1 VSDIFL
7 SGGKLFKGLQWKI
20 IFIYLMLILLSLQL
34 ISVYL
39 IQSLEQYYLRNFKES
54 FENQARLLAIFMQPS
69 LGEGQAWAED
79 TVRLAREFRDLYSM
93 EIIILDSFASVVGT
107 SGSQSLIG
115 QRLIR
120 DEITR
125 ALAGHMSDIIRFD
138 PVNQERRYYLAF
150 PVISENNTIGVIYLS
165 GSLKAVDSTLNE
177 VKAILLT
184 GVLLALL
191 VCFFL
196 GVVLTKT
203 ITAPIQE
210 VTDQANSMALGDYT
224 RSIKVRAADEIG
236 QLGESF
242 NYLAEQLSQTIDE
255 MSSEKS
261 KVEAIINNMTDG
273 VIALDGK
280 GYVIQINPSSRS
292 LIKAMALPV
301 PTMGRT
307 GFTLLRKLIGPDQL
321 RQFLRSQEPC
331 VAELSE
337 QTGNYTVQVKI
348 APFKIEKG
356 KLNGTLIVLHDITRE
371 REFIKRQEEFVA
383 DVSHELRT
391 PLSTLKSY
399 LETLLDGAAED
410 PQVRQRFLKILSAE
424 TDRMV
429 TMVKDLLTLSQM
441 DAEKVDWQRSA
452 VNLEALAREAVDN
465 LEQKF
470 GSKLPAIKFNFT
482 SGEIMAYVDRDQV
495 SRVFTNLLNNAARF
509 TTEDGEIVIG
519 AKPDDSFVVVS
530 IRDTGIGIPESEL
543 PRLFERFYRVEKTRS
558 RDFGG
563 TGLGLSIA
571 RKIVE
576 GHGGSIWVESTSGSG
591 TSVYFSL
598 PGYRLDEVNEQ

>member
-1 VSDIFL
+1 
-7 SGGKLFKGLQWKI
+7 
-20 IFIYLMLILLSLQL
+20 MLILLSLQL

-54 FENQARLLAIFMQPS
+54 LENQARLLAIFMQPS

-107 SGSQSLIG
+107 SGSQNLIG

-150 PVISENNTIGVIYLS
+150 PVISNNNTIGVIYLS

-196 GVVLTKT
+196 GIVLTKT
-203 ITAPIQE
+203 ITAPIKE
-210 VTDQANSMALGDYT
+210 VTDQANSMALGDYS
-224 RSIKVRAADEIG
+224 RSIQVREADEIG

-242 NYLAEQLSQTIDE
+242 NYLSAQLSQTIDE

-280 GYVIQINPSSRS
+280 GNVIQINPSARS
-292 LIKAMALPV
+292 LIREMVLPV
-301 PTMGRT
+301 PTMGRS
-307 GFTLLRKLIGPDQL
+307 GFYLLRKLIGPDLL
-321 RQFLRSQEPC
+321 RTFLRNQEPYT
-331 VAELSE
+331 AELSE
-337 QTGNYTVQVKI
+337 QTGNYVVQVKI

-371 REFIKRQEEFVA
+371 REFSRRQEEFVA

-399 LETLLDGAAED
+399 IETLLDGAAED
-410 PQVRQRFLKILSAE
+410 PQIRQRFLKILSAE

-429 TMVKDLLTLSQM
+429 AMVKDLLTLSKM
-441 DAEKVDWQRSA
+441 DADKADWQRSS
-452 VNLEALAREAVDN
+452 VNLASLARETVEN
-465 LEQKF
+465 LKQKF
-470 GSKLPAIKFNFT
+470 GSTLPAVKFSFPP
-482 SGEIMAYVDRDQV
+482 GESLAYVDRDQV
-495 SRVFTNLLNNAARF
+495 NRVFSNLLNNAARF
-509 TTEDGEIVIG
+509 TTQDGEIEISAENKG
-519 AKPDDSFVVVS
+519 SFVVVS
-530 IRDTGIGIPESEL
+530 IKDNGIGIPESEL

-558 RDFGG
+558 RDYGG

-576 GHGGSIWVESTSGSG
+576 GHGGSIWVESTVGVG

-598 PGYRLDEVNEQ
+598 PGHRLDEGQE

>member
-1 VSDIFL
+1 
-7 SGGKLFKGLQWKI
+7 
-20 IFIYLMLILLSLQL
+20 
-34 ISVYL
+34 
-39 IQSLEQYYLRNFKES
+39 
-54 FENQARLLAIFMQPS
+54 
-69 LGEGQAWAED
+69 
-79 TVRLAREFRDLYSM
+79 
-93 EIIILDSFASVVGT
+93 
-107 SGSQSLIG
+107 
-115 QRLIR
+115 
-120 DEITR
+120 
-125 ALAGHMSDIIRFD
+125 
-138 PVNQERRYYLAF
+138 
-150 PVISENNTIGVIYLS
+150 
-165 GSLKAVDSTLNE
+165 
-177 VKAILLT
+177 
-184 GVLLALL
+184 
-191 VCFFL
+191 
-196 GVVLTKT
+196 
-203 ITAPIQE
+203 
-210 VTDQANSMALGDYT
+210 
-224 RSIKVRAADEIG
+224 
-236 QLGESF
+236 
-242 NYLAEQLSQTIDE
+242 
-255 MSSEKS
+255 
-261 KVEAIINNMTDG
+261 
-273 VIALDGK
+273 
-280 GYVIQINPSSRS
+280 
-292 LIKAMALPV
+292 
-301 PTMGRT
+301 
-307 GFTLLRKLIGPDQL
+307 
-321 RQFLRSQEPC
+321 
-331 VAELSE
+331 
-337 QTGNYTVQVKI
+337 
-348 APFKIEKG
+348 
-356 KLNGTLIVLHDITRE
+356 
-371 REFIKRQEEFVA
+371 VA

-598 PGYRLDEVNEQ
+598 PGYRLDEVNER